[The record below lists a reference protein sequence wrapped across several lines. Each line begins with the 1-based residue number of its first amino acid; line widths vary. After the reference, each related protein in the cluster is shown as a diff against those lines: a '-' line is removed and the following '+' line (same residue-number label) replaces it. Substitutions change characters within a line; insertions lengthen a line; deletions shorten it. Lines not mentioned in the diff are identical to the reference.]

1 MHSLP
6 QRARNLLDLRLH
18 TVPARASLDEEIP
31 STRPA
36 GNEGEAQKV
45 EGLRLS
51 KPAPLAIGRRKAA
64 ELNQAGF
71 VRMQRQRK
79 LLQPFAHRVPEPSGV
94 TLVLESD

>member
-6 QRARNLLDLRLH
+6 QLARNLLNLRLD
-18 TVPARASLDEEIP
+18 TVPARASLEEEFP
-31 STRPA
+31 SSRLA

-51 KPAPLAIGRRKAA
+51 KPAPLAVGRRKAT

-71 VRMQRQRK
+71 VRM
-79 LLQPFAHRVPEPSGV
+79 
-94 TLVLESD
+94 